1 MSKSVKNT
9 ATNIGNKIRLIREL
23 RGLKQCNLA
32 TLINEKQ
39 QIISKIELSDDIDYD
54 KLVKIANALDVK
66 VETIMNF
73 DENDLLSYSCIEKVT
88 DVKTKSIT
96 IDNNTLNPLEKI
108 IELYERLLNAER
120 KKNEILESILRE
132 KGLIK

>member
-1 MSKSVKNT
+1 MSKSFNNT
-9 ATNIGNKIRLIREL
+9 GTNIGNKIRLIREL

-39 QIISKIELSDDIDYD
+39 QIISKIELSDDIDFE

-88 DVKTKSIT
+88 EFKTKNIA
-96 IDNNTLNPLEKI
+96 IDNTLNPLEKI

-132 KGLIK
+132 KGLLK